1 MPIRRRSGPRL
12 ASLRWRLGPSAG
24 FSAIVSPSTSIEP
37 RSGCSSPQTSLH
49 STVLPAAAGPISPI
63 RAPRATSSEAAAST
77 RRRPKLLWTSAT
89 RIASG
94 GRSASAALA
103 APSLTLPGPPSPGR
117 ASRLDRLAKRS
128 AVRRYSLRSWAQ
140 LLAARDV
147 LRVGRLAGQPRE
159 RLARARGHATADL
172 RHRQLVERVVLEDR
186 RRI

>member
-94 GRSASAALA
+94 GRSAS
-103 APSLTLPGPPSPGR
+103 PTLTGPPSPGR

-186 RRI
+186 RR